1 VANYDD
7 KIKALEERLRQARKQ
22 KQLAEARLKAKTD
35 KQKRAI
41 ETRQKI
47 LLGAFILDQ
56 INKRGEFVRDVQ
68 GFEYDGVRFADWLT
82 RENDRAVFGMTT
94 TNKIGG

>member
-1 VANYDD
+1 MATYDD

-22 KQLAEARLKAKTD
+22 KQLAEARLRAKTD

-56 INKRGEFVRDVQ
+56 INKHGEFIRDVQ
-68 GFEYDGVRFADWLT
+68 GFEYGGVKFRDWLT
-82 RENDRAVFGMTT
+82 RENDKAVFGITT
-94 TNKIGG
+94 TNNGG